1 MNLSPLKAGI
11 LAMLVL
17 GVAGVLYVVFSG
29 MDKGETGSLDS
40 YARGE
45 MSGFVT
51 VTDAPAQPSLTY
63 ADDQGIEVSLADYR
77 GKVILLNL
85 WATWCGPCVE
95 EMPALNRL
103 QQEYG
108 GEQFDVVTISFD
120 RTYEPIVEFFEREG
134 IDSLPTLRDASFTS
148 HNLVGA
154 RGLPMSILYDGY
166 GREIGRVPAPAD
178 WDSPDAH
185 ALIEA
190 AITRYASAP

>member
-1 MNLSPLKAGI
+1 MNVSPLKAGI

-17 GVAGVLYVVFSG
+17 GVAGLLYVVFSG

-45 MSGFVT
+45 MSGFIT
-51 VTDAPAQPSLTY
+51 VADAPAQPALTY
-63 ADDQGIEVSLADYR
+63 ADDQGVEVSLADYR
-77 GKVILLNL
+77 GKVVLLNL

-103 QQEYG
+103 QQEFG

-120 RTYEPIVEFFEREG
+120 RTYEPIVEFFERES
-134 IDSLPTLRDASFTS
+134 IDSLPTLRDASFTL
-148 HNLVGA
+148 NTLVGA

-166 GREIGRVPAPAD
+166 GREIGRVPVPAD
-178 WDSPDAH
+178 WDSAEAH
-185 ALIEA
+185 TLIEA
-190 AITRYASAP
+190 AISRYASAR